1 MSLIFVVTA
10 CAVPDAD
17 WGAEKSAYTER
28 CDGVLCA
35 DGQSCVEGFC
45 LRPIDADSSYVP
57 QLRCGDGS
65 KQPWEPCDDGNNSN
79 ADGCVTGCK
88 EARCGD
94 GFLRQNMPPNDV
106 AYERCDDGNSDDS
119 DACLNDC
126 SQARCGDG
134 VLRADLEPGD
144 EEYELCDDGNRYDR
158 DACVACKQAVCGDGF
173 VHEGVEQCDDTNADG
188 ADACLNDCSEARCG
202 DGVLRLDLQH
212 GLPGFEECDDGN
224 TEPDDDCGNDC
235 YRNLRLSGAGSSAED
250 LGHSCA
256 QIKAAF
262 AQSADGLY
270 WVDPDAGRGILPM
283 RVFCDMSTGSGGFT
297 RMILL
302 QPELALWD
310 AWSEG
315 LLGQSEGQEPFALP
329 LFVLGTPAE
338 ELQFYFARDGQRV
351 TPVMS
356 GFAAAAW
363 QPSGGS
369 DSFDEAMSFALPG
382 GQPQSCVAS
391 LAHVSAH
398 WNWSFAGAEG
408 CAALGASGAVLFG
421 DESGDL
427 VEAAMRFQAP
437 GEGQSQ
443 QFNSLTVWAR

>member
-1 MSLIFVVTA
+1 MFFLAAA

-28 CDGVLCA
+28 CDGAVCA

-45 LRPIDADSSYVP
+45 LRPNDADPFYVP

-79 ADGCVTGCK
+79 ADACVVGCQA
-88 EARCGD
+88 ARCGD

-106 AYERCDDGNSDDS
+106 AYESCDDANNDDS
-119 DACLNDC
+119 DACLSDC
-126 SQARCGDG
+126 REARCGDG
-134 VLRADLEPGD
+134 ALRTDLQPGD
-144 EEYELCDDGNRYDR
+144 VGYELCDDGNRYDR
-158 DACVACKQAVCGDGF
+158 DACIACQPAVCGDGF
-173 VHEGVEQCDDTNADG
+173 VQDGVEQCDDANAEPD
-188 ADACLNDCSEARCG
+188 DACLNDCAAARCG
-202 DGVLRLDLQH
+202 DGVLRADQEH
-212 GLPGFEECDDGN
+212 GFPGFEECDDGN
-224 TEPDDDCGNDC
+224 SEPDDDCGNDC
-235 YRNLRLSGAGSSAED
+235 YRNRRFSGAGGSAQD

-256 QIKAAF
+256 QIKSTF
-262 AQSADGLY
+262 SRSLDGLY
-270 WVDPDAGRGILPM
+270 WIDPDAGRAVLPM
-283 RVFCDMSTGSGGFT
+283 QVFCDMSTGLGGFT

-329 LFVLGTPAE
+329 LALLGVDAQ
-338 ELQFYFARDGQRV
+338 ELQFYIARDGRRV

-356 GFAAAAW
+356 GFAALAW
-363 QPSGGS
+363 RPNSDS
-369 DSFDEAMSFALPG
+369 DSFDEAMSSAPPG
-382 GQPQSCVAS
+382 GEQQVCMAP

-398 WNWSFAGAEG
+398 WNWSFASAEG
-408 CAALGASGAVLFG
+408 CAAPGASGAVLFG

-437 GEGQSQ
+437 GEALSSS
-443 QFNSLTVWAR
+443 FSILTVWAR